1 MKSLLAATLAACFVY
16 SVLVYSTAP
25 AFAGASNPMSQ
36 SYNAVTTGKT
46 TTGRA
51 DVRKQQ
57 MRSSGQS
64 RSQNKTPQ

>member
-16 SVLVYSTAP
+16 SILAYSTGP

-36 SYNAVTTGKT
+36 SYNAVATGKSS
-46 TTGRA
+46 TGRA

-57 MRSSGQS
+57 LRGSGQS
-64 RSQNKTPQ
+64 RSQNKNPQ